1 MESPIILTSAQEVW
15 DLISKHVREQ
25 LSDASWNTW
34 FIGAKIDPTST
45 VDNITI
51 LVPSSV
57 AWEKIT
63 STFASIIND
72 ALESISETPIALR
85 FVIET
90 QTRQDDNTIDI
101 REDTSNSSIQNSDL
115 TNNFSL
121 QNSDSY
127 TSTQPT
133 LQNVNNFSDNNSGS
147 EVAGLNPKYTFDH
160 FVIGSSNRFAHAA
173 ALSVAEA
180 PAKSYNPLYI
190 YGAAGLGKTHLLH
203 AIGHY
208 VHKMFPNKIIRYV
221 STETFMNEFVES
233 IRTNSTATFK
243 KRYRQVDVLLVDDIQ
258 FLERSQQ
265 LQEEFFHTFNSL
277 TDSSSQIV
285 LCSDRPP
292 KSIATLE
299 DRLRT
304 RFEWGLI
311 TDVQPPEFETRLAI
325 LQKKA
330 YSENL
335 QNVPDEV
342 MKFIASN
349 ISDNVRELEGALIR
363 VAAYSSL
370 HRAVLNE
377 DVAKQVL
384 SDLLPTNKTR
394 VITPQLILDETASL
408 FGWSVTDLCG
418 SSRRRPLVTARQ
430 VGMYVFR
437 ELTDY
442 SFPRIAEVF
451 GGRDHTTVM
460 HAVEKIKR
468 QMTEKATVFEQV
480 NELIGRIKLGPDSNQ
495 NSNNRD
501 NSANSTKTTFNN
513 DNFVPGGK

>member
-115 TNNFSL
+115 TNNFSQ

-480 NELIGRIKLGPDSNQ
+480 NELIGRIKLGPDSNR

>member
-115 TNNFSL
+115 TNNFSQ